1 MSVMART
8 ICLCCG
14 SYYDTDGDCPQV
26 RYRPHSI
33 QIAVE
38 VTRHL
43 LEAGIEHPDK
53 HDIEET
59 LRELGYR

>member
-1 MSVMART
+1 MSLMTRT

-14 SYYDTDGDCPQV
+14 SYYDADENCPQIPFK
-26 RYRPHSI
+26 PHSL

-38 VTRHL
+38 VSRLL

-53 HDIEET
+53 QDVTEA